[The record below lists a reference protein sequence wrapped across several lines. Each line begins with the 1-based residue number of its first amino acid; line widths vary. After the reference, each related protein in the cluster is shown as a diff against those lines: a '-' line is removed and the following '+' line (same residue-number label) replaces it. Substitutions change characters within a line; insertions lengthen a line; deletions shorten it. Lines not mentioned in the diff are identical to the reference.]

1 MANIFRLGGGGSS
14 KSVRVEWIIGENQTI
29 NFKKGEFKYA
39 EICVF
44 GARIEGTN
52 AADSSVVY
60 VSTSSGINKS
70 YSINQNSFTRETFE
84 LGQAI
89 NISINFDSGFFS
101 QYITGRV
108 VIVLHNDKDKKNWF
122 SWY

>member
-1 MANIFRLGGGGSS
+1 MNLFRTGGGGSS

-44 GARIEGTN
+44 GARNQGIN

-89 NISINFDSGFFS
+89 NISINAEGTH
-101 QYITGRV
+101 YIKGRV

-122 SWY
+122 SWH